1 MKVNGEQLSVTE
13 SLTVRALLEQQNY
26 PLTRIAVEVNGDIV
40 PKAQYDTFALHDED
54 TVEIVCFVG
63 GG

>member
-1 MKVNGEQLSVTE
+1 MKLNGKQLSAVYP
-13 SLTVRALLEQQNY
+13 LTVRELLEQQNY
-26 PLTRIAVEVNGDIV
+26 PLTRIAVEVNGAIV

-54 TVEIVCFVG
+54 TVEVVCFVG

>member
-1 MKVNGEQLSVTE
+1 MKVNGKEVPQAS
-13 SLTVRALLEQQNY
+13 TVRALLEQEGY
-26 PLTRIAVEVNGDIV
+26 PLTRIAVEVNGAIV
-40 PKAQYDTFALHDED
+40 PKAQYDTFALHDAD

>member
-1 MKVNGEQLSVTE
+1 MKVNGKPLQAEDG
-13 SLTVRALLEQQNY
+13 LTVRALLEQQGY
-26 PLTRIAVEVNGDIV
+26 PLTRIAVEVNGEIV
-40 PKAQYDTFALHDED
+40 PRAQYDMFALHEAD

>member
-1 MKVNGEQLSVTE
+1 MKVNGN
-13 SLTVRALLEQQNY
+13 TVPAEEGMTVCTLLEQQGY
-26 PLTRIAVEVNGDIV
+26 PATRIAVEVNGEIV
-40 PKAQYDTFALHDED
+40 PKAQYDTFALHDAD

>member
-1 MKVNGEQLSVTE
+1 MKVNGNTVPAEE
-13 SLTVRALLEQQNY
+13 GLTVGALLEQQGY
-26 PLTRIAVEVNGDIV
+26 PVKRIAVEVNGEIV
-40 PKAQYDTFALHDED
+40 SKAQYDSFALHDAD